1 MNRALGTAL
10 GLLLLA
16 CAAHAQQ
23 PASAPAPGTAAGT
36 GAPVATPATR
46 LQQMEEIYQ
55 KELSSRHIPLL
66 GRYLVE
72 LQRQAAAAVAA
83 ADKTAYESEIARV
96 QQIISAGG
104 VVDLIAA
111 QQAQSGGVPMPAP
124 APVPTERK
132 QALIA
137 LSPALAQ
144 SLAPAAAA
152 NSATAVL
159 GEGAWRIELIA
170 AGTYDVL
177 LHYSCPDLKEPLPVQ
192 VEFGGHV
199 VEKVLEPAR
208 ATKDAQTFRIYR
220 LGSLTLTGDRRGETL
235 RLTAGDKAAPKL
247 ILKSLLITKPRPP
260 GN

>member
-1 MNRALGTAL
+1 MIPRLILAALTAQL
-10 GLLLLA
+10 PTSFL
-16 CAAHAQQ
+16 HAQQ
-23 PASAPAPGTAAGT
+23 PAAA
-36 GAPVATPATR
+36 PATR

-72 LQRQAAAAVAA
+72 LQRQGATLAP
-83 ADKTAYESEIARV
+83 ADKAAYESEIARV
-96 QQIISAGG
+96 QQIISSGG

-124 APVPTERK
+124 APIPAERK
-132 QALIA
+132 EALIS

-144 SLAPAAAA
+144 SLSPAAPP
-152 NSATAVL
+152 NSATALL

-177 LHYSCPDLKEPLPVQ
+177 LHYSCPDLKEPLPVK
-192 VEFGGHV
+192 VEFGGQV
-199 VEKVLEPAR
+199 VDKVLEPGR
-208 ATKDAQTFRIYR
+208 ATKDAQTFRIFR

-235 RLTAGDKAAPKL
+235 RFNAGDKAAPKI

-260 GN
+260 AN

>member
-1 MNRALGTAL
+1 MIRPIITIFLGVQLST
-10 GLLLLA
+10 GLVR
-16 CAAHAQQ
+16 AQQ
-23 PASAPAPGTAAGT
+23 PAAASD
-36 GAPVATPATR
+36 TR

-66 GRYLVE
+66 GKYLVE
-72 LQRQAAAAVAA
+72 LQRQAATLS
-83 ADKTAYESEIARV
+83 DKAAYESEIARV

-152 NSATAVL
+152 NSATTLL
-159 GEGAWRIELIA
+159 GEGTWRIELIA
-170 AGTYDVL
+170 AGSYDVL
-177 LHYSCPDLKEPLPVQ
+177 LHYSCPELKEPLPVK
-192 VEFGGHV
+192 VEFGGQL
-199 VEKVLEPAR
+199 VEKALEPGR
-208 ATKDAQTFRIYR
+208 ATKDAQTFRIFR
-220 LGSLTLTGDRRGETL
+220 LGSLTVTGDRRGETL
-235 RLTAGDKAAPKL
+235 RLTAGDKGAPKL

>member
-1 MNRALGTAL
+1 MIRPIITIFLGVQLST
-10 GLLLLA
+10 GLVR
-16 CAAHAQQ
+16 AQQ
-23 PASAPAPGTAAGT
+23 PAAASD
-36 GAPVATPATR
+36 TR

-66 GRYLVE
+66 GKYLVE
-72 LQRQAAAAVAA
+72 LQRQAATLS
-83 ADKTAYESEIARV
+83 DKAAYESEIARV

-152 NSATAVL
+152 NSATTLL
-159 GEGAWRIELIA
+159 GEGTWRIELIA

-177 LHYSCPDLKEPLPVQ
+177 LHYSCPELKEPLPVK
-192 VEFGGHV
+192 VEFGGQL
-199 VEKVLEPAR
+199 VEKALEPGR
-208 ATKDAQTFRIYR
+208 ATKDAQTFRIFR
-220 LGSLTLTGDRRGETL
+220 LGSLTVTGDRRGETL
-235 RLTAGDKAAPKL
+235 RLTAGDKGAPKL

>member
-1 MNRALGTAL
+1 MIRPIITILLGVQLST
-10 GLLLLA
+10 GLVR
-16 CAAHAQQ
+16 AQQ
-23 PASAPAPGTAAGT
+23 PAAASD
-36 GAPVATPATR
+36 TR

-66 GRYLVE
+66 GKYLVE
-72 LQRQAAAAVAA
+72 LQRQAATLS
-83 ADKTAYESEIARV
+83 DKAAYESEIARV

-152 NSATAVL
+152 NSATTLL
-159 GEGAWRIELIA
+159 GEGTWRIELIA
-170 AGTYDVL
+170 AGSYDVL
-177 LHYSCPDLKEPLPVQ
+177 LHYSCPELKEPLPVK
-192 VEFGGHV
+192 VEFGGQL
-199 VEKVLEPAR
+199 VEKALEPGR
-208 ATKDAQTFRIYR
+208 ATKDAQTFRIFR
-220 LGSLTLTGDRRGETL
+220 LGSLTVTGDRRGETL
-235 RLTAGDKAAPKL
+235 RLTAGDKGAPKL